1 VLVARPGWVRTK
13 MTAGRKAAP
22 LATDPQRVGRD
33 IVDGLKRN
41 AHTVYSPRVL
51 RAVFAVM
58 RHLPRP
64 LWRRLRD

>member
-1 VLVARPGWVRTK
+1 
-13 MTAGRKAAP
+13 MTAGRPAAP
-22 LATDPQRVGRD
+22 LATTPEAVGRD
-33 IVDGLKRN
+33 IVAGLHSG
-41 AHTVYSPRVL
+41 AHTVHSPRVL